1 MYIMTFNLQEWFS
14 NQNKED
20 VLFLFNGEVSST
32 LIADSLDIIEAK
44 LDETSS
50 KSKKKI
56 YNVLVEAL
64 QNLYHHSSILP
75 EDPNHAEKGKYAIC
89 ILGKNEIGYHIL
101 TGNFVNDKQKAFLT
115 KHLSHIN
122 QLDKE
127 ELKDLYKEIL
137 DNQQFSEKGGGGL
150 GMVDIARKSGSK
162 LDFNFYNYSDN
173 YYFFSLN
180 VNIVE

>member
-1 MYIMTFNLQEWFS
+1 MTFDLKEWL
-14 NQNKED
+14 NKHSSEHI
-20 VLFLFNGEVSST
+20 LFLFKGEVTKS
-32 LIADSLDIIEAK
+32 LITDSLEAIETK
-44 LDETSS
+44 LDESAS

-64 QNLYHHSSILP
+64 QNLYHHSSVLP
-75 EDPNHAEKGKYAIC
+75 ADLGKDEQGKYAVC
-89 ILGKNEIGYHIL
+89 ILSKNSIGYHVI
-101 TGNFVNDKQKAFLT
+101 TGNFVNKKQKEFLT
-115 KHLSHIN
+115 NHLSKIN
-122 QLDKE
+122 ELDKE
-127 ELKDLYKEIL
+127 ELKLLYKDIL
-137 DNQQFSEKGGGGL
+137 DNQEFSEKGGGGL

>member
-1 MYIMTFNLQEWFS
+1 MTFNLQEWLTKHS
-14 NQNKED
+14 KD
-20 VLFLFNGEVSST
+20 DILFLFQGEVSST
-32 LIADSLDIIEAK
+32 LIADSLVVIESK
-44 LDETSS
+44 LEEASP

-75 EDPNHAEKGKYAIC
+75 EVQNINEKGKYAIC
-89 ILGKNEIGYHIL
+89 ILSKNNIGYHVI
-101 TGNFVNDKQKAFLT
+101 TGNFVNNKQKDFLT

-122 QLDKE
+122 ELDKE
-127 ELKDLYKEIL
+127 ELKGLYKEIL
-137 DNQQFSEKGGGGL
+137 DNQEFSDKGGGGL

-162 LDFNFYNYSDN
+162 LDFNFYNYAEN